1 MPMTREVELKG
12 LVDDVALR
20 RRVVE
25 AAGARLTFEG
35 RLEDRRYDAPDRGL
49 ALRDLVLR
57 LRVYRSNDDVRGML
71 DWKGPT
77 QYVDGYKVRDELTT
91 TAGNPVALA
100 VMLERLG
107 YVVTREIDRRIAQ
120 YEVAGAIVRF
130 EEYPRM
136 DPLVEVEGTPEAI
149 ELAIGAIGLP
159 RAVFTTERL
168 PSFVARFEART
179 GTFAA
184 LCDRELTGEH
194 PWRVEDA

>member
-1 MPMTREVELKG
+1 MPTTREVELKA
-12 LVDDVALR
+12 LVDDVAVR
-20 RRVVE
+20 RHAVE
-25 AAGARLTFEG
+25 AAGGRLTFEG
-35 RLEDRRYDAPDRGL
+35 RLEDRRYDSPDRGL

-57 LRVYRSNDDVRGML
+57 LRVYRADGDVRGML

-100 VMLERLG
+100 AMLEKLG
-107 YVVTREIDRRIAQ
+107 YIVVREIDRRIAQ
-120 YEVAGAIVRF
+120 YDIAGAVVRF

-136 DPLVEVEGTPEAI
+136 DPLVEVEGTPAAI
-149 ELAIGAIGLP
+149 EQAIGALRMP
-159 RAVFTTERL
+159 RDAFTTDRL
-168 PSFVARFEART
+168 PDFVARFEART
-179 GTFAA
+179 GTFGA